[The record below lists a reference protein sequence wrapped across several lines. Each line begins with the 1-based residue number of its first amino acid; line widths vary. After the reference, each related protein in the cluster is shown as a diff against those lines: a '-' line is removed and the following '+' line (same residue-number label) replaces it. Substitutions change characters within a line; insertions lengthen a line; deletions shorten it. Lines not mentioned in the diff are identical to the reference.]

1 MSPKQTTK
9 PKSAKRQP
17 QSAKRTAINDE
28 RQQMRAQL
36 QAAGWVVGQKIQQA
50 KGQRV
55 TIELW
60 PVPHTPETGA
70 AAGIEPRRVSGTN
83 LRDAMRRALQS
94 AAAPDPAVTEAPA
107 GGHPRAVLTALKH
120 RLTPGE

>member
-1 MSPKQTTK
+1 MSPRKPGK

-70 AAGIEPRRVSGTN
+70 AGIEPRRVSGTN

-107 GGHPRAVLTALKH
+107 GGQPRAVLTALTH
-120 RLTPGE
+120 RLTNSE